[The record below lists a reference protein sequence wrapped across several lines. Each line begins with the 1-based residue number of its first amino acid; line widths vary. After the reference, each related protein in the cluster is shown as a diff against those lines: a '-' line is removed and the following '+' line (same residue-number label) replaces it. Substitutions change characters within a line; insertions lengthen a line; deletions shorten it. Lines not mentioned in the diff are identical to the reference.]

1 MFNLLMQIST
11 FFIRNS
17 INLLME
23 IHILSFKVINV
34 VVHHFYI
41 LVIFQ
46 LRFIEF
52 LPQFNYFV
60 MLLFF
65 EFLYFLVLLSSNIL
79 NLSDHIIFKRIIR
92 DTCLV
97 KLLYW
102 CHFVLQTWQNVD
114 KVIGKV
120 SVCISWLWNFMTWGL
135 FANKTDSH
143 VWKGALQ
150 FLYLLSQDLI
160 FIFKVDSVLSLLFKL
175 IFQFICS
182 HSLCFFPE
190 ILKLLIF
197 LKLSL
202 DVLFFTNNCSNFIF
216 LLQNKIVLI
225 FDDPFFAFDLCF
237 EVSIFSF
244 HFVDFSCKN
253 SPGSR

>member
-1 MFNLLMQIST
+1 M
-11 FFIRNS
+11 
-17 INLLME
+17 
-23 IHILSFKVINV
+23 
-34 VVHHFYI
+34 
-41 LVIFQ
+41 
-46 LRFIEF
+46 
-52 LPQFNYFV
+52 
-60 MLLFF
+60 LFF
-65 EFLYFLVLLSSNIL
+65 LEFLYFLVLLSSNIL
-79 NLSDHIIFKRIIR
+79 NLSDHVVFKSIIR
-92 DTCLV
+92 DTCFV

-102 CHFVLQTWQNVD
+102 GHFVLQTWQNVD

-120 SVCISWLWNFMTWGL
+120 CICISWFWNFMIWGL
-135 FANKTDSH
+135 FANQTDSH

-160 FIFKVDSVLSLLFKL
+160 LIFKVDSILSLLLKL

-182 HSLCFFPE
+182 HSLCLFPE

-197 LKLSL
+197 LELSF

-216 LLQNKIVLI
+216 LFQNKIVLI

-253 SPGSR
+253 SPGSC